1 MIEQLQAPT
10 LRSGTPGRRAR
21 RLRRTD
27 AIRRLV
33 RETRLSPASFVYPMF
48 VAEGLEGRREI
59 PSMPGQAQHGL
70 DSLVETAGQV
80 VRAGIPAVLV
90 FGLPSLKDASGS
102 QAWASEGVVQRAF
115 KALKDAYA
123 ESLLVIADLCMCE
136 YTDHGHCGLLSGSE
150 VDNDATLQLY
160 QRIAVSQAE
169 AGADVIAPSGMMDGQ
184 VAAIRS
190 ALDDSGFSAT
200 PILAYAAKHASGFY
214 GPFREA
220 AGSTPQFG
228 DRRGYQMDPA
238 HGREA
243 MVEMEVDLEEGA
255 DLLMVKPA
263 LAYLDLIAEARARF
277 DVPIA
282 AYNVSAEYSMVKAA
296 ALNGWIDEK
305 RITLEILTAIA
316 RAGASVL
323 ITYHALEAAKWLA
336 EEAG

>member
-238 HGREA
+238 NGREA

>member
-10 LRSGTPGRRAR
+10 LTAVTPGRRAR
-21 RLRRTD
+21 RLRRTE

-70 DSLVETAGQV
+70 NSLVETAGQV

-123 ESLLVIADLCMCE
+123 ERLLVIADLCMCE

-150 VDNDATLQLY
+150 VDNDATVQLY

-190 ALDDSGFSAT
+190 ALDESGFPAT

-238 HGREA
+238 NGREA

-316 RAGASVL
+316 RAGAHVL

>member
-10 LRSGTPGRRAR
+10 LMSVTPGRRAR

-70 DSLVETAGQV
+70 TSLVETAGQV

-123 ESLLVIADLCMCE
+123 ERLLVIADLCMCE
-136 YTDHGHCGLLSGSE
+136 YTDHGHCGVLSGTE

-190 ALDDSGFSAT
+190 ALDESGFSAT

-238 HGREA
+238 NGREA

-316 RAGASVL
+316 RAGANVL